1 MKRISAGA
9 LFLALATIITLSTPS
24 PVMAEDQYIF
34 GIMANRTAIEMQ
46 GEAGFY
52 LQPSTFY
59 AGANGVYHEDR
70 YRMLGAHAMVGNVIY
85 PGLTGKI
92 GFKGYFGRFERSNR
106 NNQDLGALAFV
117 VSASYDLSDV
127 IAAHYIPVILH
138 ATFSAGPRPT
148 SFSDTERFFEGVLAA
163 DWMFLE
169 NAAITASFRYVD
181 AKFDEWSRSHGTGY
195 LGFKFVF

>member
-1 MKRISAGA
+1 MKRVSPGA
-9 LFLALATIITLSTPS
+9 FFLALSMIVALSNPS
-24 PVMAEDQYIF
+24 PVTAEDQYIF

-59 AGANGVYHEDR
+59 AGVNGVYHEDR
-70 YRMLGAHAMVGNVIY
+70 YRMLGAHALIGNVIH
-85 PGLTGKI
+85 PGLTGKL

-106 NNQDLGALAFV
+106 NNQDLAAIAFV

-138 ATFSAGPRPT
+138 ATLSAGPRPT
-148 SFSDTERFFEGVLAA
+148 SFSDTKRFFEGVLAA

-169 NAAITASFRYVD
+169 NAAITAKLRYVD
-181 AKFDEWSRSHGTGY
+181 AKFDEWSRSHGSGY
-195 LGFKFVF
+195 LGFKFIF

>member
-1 MKRISAGA
+1 MTRISAGA
-9 LFLALATIITLSTPS
+9 LFFLLVTIIPLTSPST
-24 PVMAEDQYIF
+24 VMAEDQYIF
-34 GIMANRTAIEMQ
+34 GIMANRTAIEIQ
-46 GEAGFY
+46 GEGGFY

-70 YRMLGAHAMVGNVIY
+70 YSMLGAHAMVGNVIY

-92 GFKGYFGRFERSNR
+92 GFKGFFGRFEASNR
-106 NNQDLGALAFV
+106 NDQDLAALAFV
-117 VSASYDLSDV
+117 VSASYDLSEV
-127 IAAHYIPVILH
+127 IATHYIPVILH
-138 ATFSAGPRPT
+138 ATISAGPQPT
-148 SFSDTERFFEGVLAA
+148 SFSDTERFYEGVLAT

-181 AKFDEWSRSHGTGY
+181 AKFDEWSRTHGTAY